1 MLKKILLGLGVLV
14 VLAVAAVAVWF
25 YVLHPKMRPAQDLRA
40 EATPAALERGRY
52 LATITGC
59 IACHSPIDESRPGDF
74 PVEERLLAGRVF
86 PGDENF
92 PEIRA
97 GNLTPDPETGLG
109 GWTDGEIVRA
119 IREGIAKDGRVLFP
133 MMPYT
138 SFRELPD
145 GDVLAIVAYLR
156 TVPPVRNPVA
166 ATDVPFP
173 VSMFV
178 RMAPRPVETPPP
190 AWPTD
195 PVARGHLLL
204 KLSSCGDC
212 HTPREKGHPVE
223 GMELAGGTPFVGP
236 WGTVYASN
244 ITSDRAAGIGALTD
258 DDLRRALRDGR
269 RKDGRLLWVMPWSA
283 TASYTDQDL
292 DAVIAALRTIP
303 ANGNL
308 VPPAKLNE
316 QATKVSAAA
325 ADGE

>member
-1 MLKKILLGLGVLV
+1 MRKKILLGLVILV
-14 VLAVAAVAVWF
+14 VLAVAGVAVWF
-25 YVLHPKMRPAQDLRA
+25 YVLHPKSRPAPDLKA
-40 EATPAALERGRY
+40 VATPEALARGQY

-74 PVEERLLAGRVF
+74 PIADKLFAGRVF

-92 PEIRA
+92 PAINA
-97 GNLTPDPETGLG
+97 ANLTPDPETGLG
-109 GWTDGEIVRA
+109 AWTDGEIVRA
-119 IREGIAKDGRVLFP
+119 LREGLSRDGRVLFP

-145 GDVLAIVAYLR
+145 EDALAIVAFLR
-156 TVPPVRNPVA
+156 SVKPVRNPVPP
-166 ATDVPFP
+166 TDVPFP

-178 RMAPRPVETPPP
+178 RMAPQPVEAPPP
-190 AWPTD
+190 AWPTE
-195 PVARGHLLL
+195 PVARGQLLL

-236 WGTVYASN
+236 WGTVHASN

-258 DDLRRALRDGR
+258 DDLRRVLREGR

-283 TASYTDQDL
+283 TRAYTDQDL
-292 DAVIAALRTIP
+292 DAVIAALRAVP
-303 ANGNL
+303 PNGNL
-308 VPPAKLNE
+308 VPAPALTPEAAKL
-316 QATKVSAAA
+316 SAVAS
-325 ADGE
+325 E